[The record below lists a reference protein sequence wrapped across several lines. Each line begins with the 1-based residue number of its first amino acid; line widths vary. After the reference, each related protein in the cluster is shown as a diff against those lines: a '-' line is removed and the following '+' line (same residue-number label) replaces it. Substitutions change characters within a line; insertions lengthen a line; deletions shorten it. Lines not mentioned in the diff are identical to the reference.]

1 MEERKRRFTDEMDVL
16 PMIRTQIQRSFSSTV
31 AMHVFT
37 ESGDIPDDWALRFV
51 VLSPAFPYS
60 KTGKSLA
67 EDKALEL
74 LAQHGNQ
81 PRYRQNR
88 LLFIAA
94 DANNVSRLKDQ
105 ARTLLAWNTIV
116 SDYRDERIVLDNL
129 MARQASDAQGRAQD
143 AFRRMVRE
151 TYCWL
156 LAPVQDVT
164 PDKQLTSVCCEPYQ
178 LNASSQNWAQE
189 VNRVLADNELVISEW
204 APVHLANM
212 LRDWFWK
219 DGIDEVKAL
228 QVWQQS
234 CQQLYLPRLRAD
246 TVFRNTVAS
255 GVTSTDF
262 FGVAQGK
269 EDGRYLGFVLGKTTS
284 VILDES
290 MLLIRPDKAS
300 AYAVAIEQSQT
311 VPHVQDGGMS
321 AVIRSD
327 GAVSVAVGNSAPDR
341 SKRPDSKRF
350 FASIELDPVRAKLQ
364 FAQIVDEVVQQFTLK
379 PGVTVSV
386 SVEIEANSPDGFDE
400 QIQRA
405 VMENCRTLKFEN
417 AEFDEDS

>member
-1 MEERKRRFTDEMDVL
+1 
-16 PMIRTQIQRSFSSTV
+16 
-31 AMHVFT
+31 
-37 ESGDIPDDWALRFV
+37 
-51 VLSPAFPYS
+51 
-60 KTGKSLA
+60 
-67 EDKALEL
+67 
-74 LAQHGNQ
+74 
-81 PRYRQNR
+81 
-88 LLFIAA
+88 
-94 DANNVSRLKDQ
+94 
-105 ARTLLAWNTIV
+105 
-116 SDYRDERIVLDNL
+116 
-129 MARQASDAQGRAQD
+129 
-143 AFRRMVRE
+143 
-151 TYCWL
+151 
-156 LAPVQDVT
+156 
-164 PDKQLTSVCCEPYQ
+164 
-178 LNASSQNWAQE
+178 
-189 VNRVLADNELVISEW
+189 
-204 APVHLANM
+204 
-212 LRDWFWK
+212 
-219 DGIDEVKAL
+219 
-228 QVWQQS
+228 
-234 CQQLYLPRLRAD
+234 
-246 TVFRNTVAS
+246 
-255 GVTSTDF
+255 
-262 FGVAQGK
+262 
-269 EDGRYLGFVLGKTTS
+269 
-284 VILDES
+284 